1 MTAQIELRTAE
12 AEDIPA
18 SATAMYEA
26 FRDIA
31 ERHNFTPDFPSAE
44 VAGGLLSMLLEAPDV
59 DAFVAEQD
67 GKVAGSIFVSRRSS
81 VGGISI
87 VTVDPNVQNRTIGRQ
102 LMRHGM
108 ECLERQ
114 GHKRQQLIQAGYH
127 SRSLCL
133 YAKLGFVATDLL
145 SNVYGG
151 PIKEEVPGHTVR
163 QATDGDADAC
173 NALCR
178 SVHGFDR
185 AGEVAAAIAHGTAS
199 VVDTDGEITGYT
211 TGVGFVGH
219 GVGASTDDLKALI
232 ASVDEFMGPGVLI
245 PTTNGELFRWCL
257 DKGLR
262 VSQQLTLMDTA
273 PGGAP
278 AGAYW
283 PSVLC

>member
-1 MTAQIELRTAE
+1 MTTQIELRVAE
-12 AEDIPA
+12 AGDIPA
-18 SATAMYEA
+18 CGTAMYEA

-31 ERHNFTPDFPSAE
+31 ERHNFSPDFPSAE
-44 VAGGLLSMLLEAPDV
+44 VAGGLLSSLLEAPDV
-59 DAFVAEQD
+59 DAFVAQQD
-67 GKVAGSIFVSRRSS
+67 GVIAGSIFVSRRSP

-102 LMRHGM
+102 LMLHGM
-108 ECLERQ
+108 ECLEKQ
-114 GHKRQQLIQAGYH
+114 GHTRQQLIQAGYH

-133 YAKLGFVATDLL
+133 YAKLGFIATDLL
-145 SNVYGG
+145 SNMYGG
-151 PIKEEVPGHTVR
+151 PVNEEIPGRTVR
-163 QATDGDADAC
+163 QATDDDADAC

-185 AGEVAAAIAHGTAS
+185 ACEVAGAISQGNAS
-199 VVDTDGEITGYT
+199 VVESDGEITGYT

-219 GVGASTDDLKALI
+219 GVGASNDDLKAMI

-257 DKGLR
+257 EKGLR

-273 PGGAP
+273 PSGP
-278 AGAYW
+278 ADGAYW